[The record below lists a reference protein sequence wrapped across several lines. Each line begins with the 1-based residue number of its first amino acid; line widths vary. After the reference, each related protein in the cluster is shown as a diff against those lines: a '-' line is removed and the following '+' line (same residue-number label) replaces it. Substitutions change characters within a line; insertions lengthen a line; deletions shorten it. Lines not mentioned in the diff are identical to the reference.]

1 MKNHDPLLDLL
12 LKSARPDAPP
22 DDALPPRFVTRIA
35 ARWAAGG
42 EPETLLARLWERL
55 ALRAALAYG
64 AAALMIGWYGA
75 AALMIGWACHGS
87 LPDARRAAREASAQ
101 EIELVQIEELFWT
114 P

>member
-1 MKNHDPLLDLL
+1 MKDHDPLLDLL

-22 DDALPPRFVTRIA
+22 DDSLPPGFATRIA
-35 ARWAAGG
+35 ARWATGD

-64 AAALMIGWYGA
+64 AV
-75 AALMIGWACHGS
+75 ALMIGWACHGS
-87 LPDARRAAREASAQ
+87 LPDSRRAAREASAQ